1 VSEGCRDARGD
12 VGVPRMCSA
21 KLERCDEAGL
31 GLEPSLS
38 AVGGVRP
45 IEDTE
50 LFKEV
55 SLMSTASVLSW
66 SAMATMGVFWGMRGS
81 TQGVYRD
88 AWVGMRLCAFD
99 SGILPIALP

>member
-1 VSEGCRDARGD
+1 MKEGCRVARGD

-50 LFKEV
+50 LLREA
-55 SLMSTASVLSW
+55 SLTSTASVLSW
-66 SAMATMGVFWGMRGS
+66 SAMTRTAMFRGMRGS
-81 TQGVYRD
+81 TKSGYRNARVGLFLD
-88 AWVGMRLCAFD
+88 AID
-99 SGILPIALP
+99 SSVV

>member
-1 VSEGCRDARGD
+1 VREGCRDARGD

-31 GLEPSLS
+31 GLEPNLS

-50 LFKEV
+50 LLSEV
-55 SLMSTASVLSW
+55 SFTSMASSLLW
-66 SAMATMGVFWGMRGS
+66 SAMATTAMLGGMRGS
-81 TQGVYRD
+81 ARSVYAN
-88 AWVGMRLCAFD
+88 AWM
-99 SGILPIALP
+99 SIN